1 MPGLDLAAI
10 ARNDLLNMV
19 CELALRF
26 SGAGNL
32 LRPGRHR
39 AIPDE
44 RMTAH
49 GHLIYV
55 GKGQHLVGELEIE
68 LTTRRTEIVPEQAA
82 FRRQLLAIGLDRDP
96 ILGFVLQRREID
108 AGAVW
113 DAPARARRGSDRRG
127 RRTAGKSSTRQRAG
141 ETRATQYCLSA

>member
-1 MPGLDLAAI
+1 
-10 ARNDLLNMV
+10 
-19 CELALRF
+19 
-26 SGAGNL
+26 
-32 LRPGRHR
+32 
-39 AIPDE
+39 
-44 RMTAH
+44 MTAH

-127 RRTAGKSSTRQRAG
+127 RRTAGKSTRQRAG